1 MTSPTSSPVM
11 VLSETTSDT
20 GMTMDGSS
28 TSSSSS
34 GSSSSSAPG
43 VIPVGKP
50 RMGIIDPSILEG
62 MYVLDAHMAANKIAL
77 ARDLLSGPN
86 GGGGNSRNDYSFASL
101 RSSLHFMITIGAAN
115 QTFYIGQATATG
127 GDGAG
132 AGAEN
137 GSVDNNNAAYG
148 LVNIAAFVAMSVE
161 DSIARGSC
169 DELNSIVV
177 EGVLPFSNACGQNGI
192 NYQTDLKCSKEEAMY
207 DCNVDVDMR
216 VMANHPM
223 SGNSNSNNK
232 NRNNVALPKP
242 FFCGPKSDYGGNT
255 TGFWDYVNGVESKDP
270 ATSEI
275 GRQDVEG

>member
-1 MTSPTSSPVM
+1 M
-11 VLSETTSDT
+11 
-20 GMTMDGSS
+20 
-28 TSSSSS
+28 
-34 GSSSSSAPG
+34 G
-43 VIPVGKP
+43 VF
-50 RMGIIDPSILEG
+50 DPSILEG

-77 ARDLLSGPN
+77 ARDLLSGPT
-86 GGGGNSRNDYSFASL
+86 GGSYGNDYSFATL

-115 QTFYIGQATATG
+115 QTFYIGQATTPPTTG

-132 AGAEN
+132 AEHGR
-137 GSVDNNNAAYG
+137 VDNNNAAYG

-192 NYQTDLKCSKEEAMY
+192 NYQTDLKCSKEESMY
-207 DCNVDVDMR
+207 DCDVDVDMR

-223 SGNSNSNNK
+223 SGNSNSNNN

-270 ATSEI
+270 AMSEI